1 LYVQLKDD
9 KVKQSFKP
17 NTWTPMLLNGQDAI
31 NPTKEGNCFW
41 EAQLH
46 LTLPKT
52 GRPTYVKINFSRDYK
67 GKNDTTGTNTY
78 AVPADVTSVQF
89 TLFGSL
95 KQNLVHLSLVWFTT
109 TANQA
114 LFQRL
119 DSSKE

>member
-17 NTWTPMLLNGQDAI
+17 NTWTPMLLNGKDAI

-67 GKNDTTGTNTY
+67 GKNDMERLLHLTIKK
-78 AVPADVTSVQF
+78 VRC
-89 TLFGSL
+89 GS
-95 KQNLVHLSLVWFTT
+95 QVFILV
-109 TANQA
+109 
-114 LFQRL
+114 
-119 DSSKE
+119 